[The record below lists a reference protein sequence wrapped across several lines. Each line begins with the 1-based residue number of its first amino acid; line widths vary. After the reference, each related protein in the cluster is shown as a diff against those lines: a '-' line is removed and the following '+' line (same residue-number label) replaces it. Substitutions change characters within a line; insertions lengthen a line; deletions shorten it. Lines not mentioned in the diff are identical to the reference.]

1 MFNKVIIAA
10 ALCACVN
17 WVNKPCYAGKNIPVA
32 FGGGMYC
39 NSFLTIE
46 NGADSF
52 EKSITESYY
61 IGYFSATVTS
71 FNMVKFNSN
80 ENSAQAG
87 STLHLDDNKFRIFVI
102 SSLMHSCSEHVNDQ
116 MINAVLRVYSEM
128 LSKRI

>member
-1 MFNKVIIAA
+1 MISRVFLIFMVLLIPA
-10 ALCACVN
+10 
-17 WVNKPCYAGKNIPVA
+17 YAKAKDIHDSPIA

-46 NGADSF
+46 NGADLF

-80 ENSAQAG
+80 KNSAQAG
-87 STLHLDDNKFRIFVI
+87 STLHLDDNKFRVFVI
-102 SSLMHSCSEHVNDQ
+102 SSLMHSCAEHANDQ